1 MHDIRNEA
9 TRAVSALAHRA
20 RIDELA
26 LARELMR
33 KRRPAGARCLCVA
46 VVDVCGV
53 AVRVVAGDGLL
64 ALSVGRHDAADLKLQ
79 RADGSLRH
87 VVVCADDRGV
97 HIFDLAS
104 SFGVDGVLTAPP
116 GMPARGVAGPATVVA
131 VVVDADA
138 DVPPLW
144 SELSALPR
152 QSLPALRLVSLHA
165 FADAVAQQRPSRRRD
180 DWRPGAQ
187 DTLPLTGMRAPVLI
201 GRLPR
206 NDVVVDVG
214 VVDGVSRVHA
224 MVVPLWQAG
233 ARCAFF
239 VDVGS
244 TNGTRVI
251 GVRRGR
257 LVDWHLG
264 PALRGVV
271 IERDD
276 ILGFSLCEL
285 RVVGALSSF
294 EENDGKLH
302 NEGEVSHE
310 RRQA

>member
-1 MHDIRNEA
+1 MHVDRNEA
-9 TRAVSALAHRA
+9 TRAVSALAHVA

-26 LARELMR
+26 LARELLR
-33 KRRPAGARCLCVA
+33 ERRPAGVRCLCVA

-53 AVRVVAGDGLL
+53 AVRVAAGDGLL
-64 ALSVGRHDAADLKLQ
+64 ALCVGRHDAADLKLQ

-104 SFGVDGVLTAPP
+104 TFGVEGVLTAPP
-116 GMPARGVAGPATVVA
+116 GEPVRGVAGPATVVA

-138 DVPPLW
+138 DIPPLGA
-144 SELSALPR
+144 EVLRALPR
-152 QSLPALRLVSLHA
+152 SSPALRLLSLQA
-165 FADAVAQQRPSRRRD
+165 FDDAMAKKEPARRRD
-180 DWRPGAQ
+180 DWRPGAR
-187 DTLPLTGMRAPVLI
+187 DTVPLTGMRAPVLI
-201 GRLPR
+201 GRLAR

-224 MVVPLWQAG
+224 MIVPLWHAG
-233 ARCAFF
+233 VRCAFF

-244 TNGTRVI
+244 TNGSRVI

-257 LVDWHLG
+257 LIDWHLG

-271 IERDD
+271 IEPDD
-276 ILGFSLCEL
+276 ILGFSRCEL
-285 RVVGALSSF
+285 RVVGALSF
-294 EENDGKLH
+294 DENDGKLR
-302 NEGEVSHE
+302 NEAEVSHE